1 MNEGAEGLED
11 SLARNGGYWDPLV
24 VTLDNGIWFIKIPFQ
39 PFSSYLAYLNA
50 HSLFPFILSCALV
63 DHCST
68 AGGTQVI
75 YICPN
80 VYLFTLVTN
89 AGS

>member
-63 DHCST
+63 DHCS
-68 AGGTQVI
+68 GGTQVI
-75 YICPN
+75 YMSKRLSLYISN
-80 VYLFTLVTN
+80 
-89 AGS
+89 